1 MDLLSPPPGAHR
13 GLCGLLGHR
22 MTQWQVRLL
31 QDQRPEP
38 LAAGLF
44 LYLWPPSPLPYSVGV
59 GGHGLT
65 VSWASLQSPAGC
77 LSSTFHL
84 LSSLT
89 LLEASEGLSS
99 FSAVSG
105 GGCNAVPTRQTEE
118 AGAWPA

>member
-1 MDLLSPPPGAHR
+1 MWVAGASYDLVAGAFAAGPAPGAI
-13 GLCGLLGHR
+13 GCWAVPLLVAPKPFALLCGC
-22 MTQWQVRLL
+22 W
-31 QDQRPEP
+31 
-38 LAAGLF
+38 
-44 LYLWPPSPLPYSVGV
+44 
-59 GGHGLT
+59 GHGLT